1 MRGESAMRATNHHG
15 RGTARH
21 VSRKGFDA
29 PHIDRAKAKDNI
41 YWTWDSKASHDA
53 PDVEMSELRY
63 YTQTYQPGLDE
74 QNSKHKARRQYARIR
89 TIEDVYHA
97 RNTQPEESLLYIGN
111 RDNLTDVSTGTLWK
125 CVADYVN
132 WEKAYSK
139 AHGDFYKPLSLA
151 LHADE
156 QGQIHVHERGVYQHK
171 DDAGNWQ
178 IGQAWALEAAGIPLP
193 HPSKPRDKYNNRKQS
208 WDAVRRKKWID
219 IVEAHGYQIER
230 EPEASRPHLP
240 LEAWQTLQDALQD
253 VDADASIIRQQT
265 AEIDMERR
273 QMTAEADKISKMRQA
288 VDKER
293 TVLNSRRQALEQWE
307 QELDEQETALEA
319 LRTSLES
326 REAVLTEIGRERY
339 QRALQER
346 QRAREA
352 ERIRMAD
359 TISPTG
365 KKRAGKRPSAERD
378 IFLE

>member
-1 MRGESAMRATNHHG
+1 MRATNHHG

-63 YTQTYQPGLDE
+63 YRQSYQPGLDE
-74 QNSKHKARRQYARIR
+74 QNSKHKVRRQYARIR

-111 RDNLTDVSTGTLWK
+111 RDNLTDVSTGALWR

-178 IGQAWALEAAGIPLP
+178 IGQARALEAAGIPLP

-219 IVEAHGYQIER
+219 IVESYGFAIER

-240 LEAWQTLQDALQD
+240 LEAWQALQE
-253 VDADASIIRQQT
+253 QT
-265 AEIDMERR
+265 AEIDIERR

-319 LRTSLES
+319 LKTSLES
-326 REAVLTEIGRERY
+326 REAVLTELGRERY

-346 QRAREA
+346 QRAQEA
-352 ERIRMAD
+352 ERIRLAD
-359 TISPTG
+359 TISPA
-365 KKRAGKRPSAERD
+365 KSPKRAGKHPSADREY
-378 IFLE
+378 